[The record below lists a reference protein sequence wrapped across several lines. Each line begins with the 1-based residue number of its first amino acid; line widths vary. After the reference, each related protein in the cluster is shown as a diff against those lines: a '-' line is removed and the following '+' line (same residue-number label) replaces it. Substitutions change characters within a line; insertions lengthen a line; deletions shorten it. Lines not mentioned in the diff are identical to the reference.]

1 MLKQRLELPLNNLPF
16 HTQQNFRIALKKKQ
30 KISEQ
35 FIPKNIQDKKK
46 LKTKD
51 KIMLNTLIN
60 FHKDYNKKKKTIND
74 IIKDTTNF
82 SKSYFEIKKL
92 KDKKQKEKLFFK
104 DLLNKYYNKGYNIK
118 DLYVEDNLFNESLL
132 IHKNYE
138 NIFKVNEGNK
148 EYQNSKNYL
157 KKLDYMIKSNVNNKK
172 KNSFKVISSLKKE
185 PLKEKEIEIEYP
197 PDYDF
202 KKNILLL
209 KYDIHKTK
217 TTLDQINLTDRHDYN
232 STYHPIISSS
242 KISYFNQ
249 SKFNTTLGSNSTKN
263 NLENDFSDNKQL
275 KNDSTSVDNN
285 IIDNRTNEIKK
296 TIFIRNDRKNMA
308 ITMKQ
313 LLHNEMIQDLNK
325 VYNNIKTKKFDE
337 YKDDIYD
344 YLNKYNKKIPQKLK

>member
-92 KDKKQKEKLFFK
+92 NDKKQKEKLFFK

-138 NIFKVNEGNK
+138 NILKLNEGND
-148 EYQNSKNYL
+148 EYLNSSNYL
-157 KKLDYMIKSNVNNKK
+157 NQLDNIIKQKQNKK
-172 KNSFKVISSLKKE
+172 KKIFKISNSLKKE
-185 PLKEKEIEIEYP
+185 SLKKKEYENLYP

-202 KKNILLL
+202 KKNNLLL
-209 KYDIHKTK
+209 KYDIYKTK
-217 TTLDQINLTDRHDYN
+217 STLDQLNLSDRPNYN
-232 STYHPIISSS
+232 STYYNLITSSRT
-242 KISYFNQ
+242 SYFNQ
-249 SKFNTTLGSNSTKN
+249 SKYNTTFNSNSTTNNIKN
-263 NLENDFSDNKQL
+263 DLSDNIRL
-275 KNDSTSVDNN
+275 KNDSTS
-285 IIDNRTNEIKK
+285 IDNTIDNKTNEIKK
-296 TIFIRNDRKNMA
+296 TIFIRNDKNNNA
-308 ITMKQ
+308 ILMKQ
-313 LLHNEMIQDLNK
+313 LLHNEMINDLTK
-325 VYNNIKTKKFDE
+325 LYNNIKTKKFDDYE
-337 YKDDIYD
+337 DDVYV
-344 YLNKYNKKIPQKLK
+344 YLNKYNKQIPEKLK